1 MKTLSDDQ
9 LYIAFIKGNNA
20 SFDELMVRYGDSL
33 TYYLWGKLGDMQ
45 EAEDLMIEAFARIL
59 VRKPR
64 IREGNFKAY
73 LFKVG
78 KNLVSR
84 FYSRSRSRDH
94 FSLEEMYQELSD
106 SYFHEDRMLDDERDH
121 ILHLCLERIDP
132 MMREAL
138 WLVYFEDLSYAETA
152 EVMNVS
158 VKKIDNLLPR
168 RKKRL
173 KEELEKDGVDH
184 AY

>member
-1 MKTLSDDQ
+1 MKSLSDDQ
-9 LYIAFIKGNNA
+9 LYNAFIKGDNS

-45 EAEDLMIEAFARIL
+45 EAEDMMIESFARIM
-59 VRKPR
+59 VKQPR

-78 KNLVSR
+78 KNLVSKYFR
-84 FYSRSRSRDH
+84 RSHSRDV
-94 FSLEEMYQELSD
+94 FSLEEMYQELAES
-106 SYFHEDRMLDDERDH
+106 SFLEDRVLDDERDR

-152 EVMNVS
+152 EVMNVN
-158 VKKIDNLLPR
+158 VKKIDNLLSR
-168 RKKRL
+168 GKKQLR
-173 KEELEKDGVDH
+173 EELEKEGLDH
-184 AY
+184 A